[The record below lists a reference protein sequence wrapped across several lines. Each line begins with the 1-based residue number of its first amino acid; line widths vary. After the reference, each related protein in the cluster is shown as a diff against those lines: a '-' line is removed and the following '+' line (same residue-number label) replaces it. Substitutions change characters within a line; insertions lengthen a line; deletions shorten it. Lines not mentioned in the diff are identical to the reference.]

1 MVAMPKA
8 LVERFC
14 RHFKAEFE
22 IKVDDQLRGGRTGA
36 DVRAELESKIM
47 AGIILNYPLNWA

>member
-1 MVAMPKA
+1 MPKA
-8 LVERFC
+8 LVERLC
-14 RHFKAEFE
+14 RHFKAEFG
-22 IKVDDQLRGGRTGA
+22 IKIDYQLRGGRTGA